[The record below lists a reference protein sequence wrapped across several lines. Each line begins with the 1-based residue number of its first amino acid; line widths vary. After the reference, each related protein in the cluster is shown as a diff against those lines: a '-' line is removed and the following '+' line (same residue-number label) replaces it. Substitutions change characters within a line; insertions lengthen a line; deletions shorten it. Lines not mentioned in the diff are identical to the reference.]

1 MTDTQITVP
10 PFYCPIPPAVQGQFH
25 ELADSSMEWAQRI
38 GICPDQHHQARVL
51 ASASAE
57 FAARTAPHGSTD
69 RLRVYADFVHWAFAF
84 DDVRCDGK
92 DLTELVPLVAR
103 LLRMLEGVNHRLC
116 GDDPFLIA
124 LHDIAVRFRD
134 CATPVQFRRWLEAH
148 RQWLFGVVQINAGS
162 RQDHTLPLEQYLIA
176 RFHDGGGPVVTT
188 MMEAMELGPGRDVP
202 GHEMDSP
209 AVRALTEAC
218 WTIAIWDNDRISRYK
233 EIRGRTD
240 RCNLVDV
247 LMHAHGWSPHRA
259 LQEVVALRD
268 RALRQFLELRE
279 RQLSKA
285 SPELRDY
292 LTGLGHVI
300 RGNIDWS
307 LSVARYNTV
316 FDPEDWS
323 VVEKLAI
330 GARVIEQ
337 QDLEER
343 SAPTMPSIAW
353 WWDPET

>member
-1 MTDTQITVP
+1 MTDIEIAVP
-10 PFYCPIPPAVQGQFH
+10 PFYCPIPSAVQPRFA
-25 ELADSSMEWAQRI
+25 ELADSSVEWAERI
-38 GICPDQHHQARVL
+38 GICPDERHHARVL

-84 DDVRCDGK
+84 DDVRCDGQPLT
-92 DLTELVPLVAR
+92 DLIPLVAR
-103 LLRMLEGVNHRLC
+103 LLRMLEGVNDRLC
-116 GDDPFLIA
+116 GDDPFLVA

-134 CATPVQFRRWLEAH
+134 CATAVQFRRWLEAH

-162 RQDHTLPLEQYLIA
+162 RPDHALPLEQYLIA

-202 GHEMDSP
+202 GSEMDSP

-233 EIRGRTD
+233 ELRGRTD

-247 LMHAHGWSPHRA
+247 LMEAHDWPAEWA
-259 LQEVVALRD
+259 LHEVVALRD
-268 RALRQFLELRE
+268 RALRRFLELRE
-279 RQLSKA
+279 RQLAEA

-316 FDPEDWS
+316 FDPADWS
-323 VVEKLAI
+323 VAEKLALD
-330 GARVIEQ
+330 ARVTEQ
-337 QDLEER
+337 QDLDQR
-343 SAPTMPSIAW
+343 AAPTLPSTAW
-353 WWDPET
+353 WWDLAT